1 MIKNVW
7 AVYFSPSG
15 STEKVAREIAQAA
28 AQVLGIEKIQCYDWT
43 LPGQREEELTFTEE
57 DLVVLA
63 SPTYAGRVPNK
74 IMPFVR
80 DHIKGGGAAGAAV
93 VAYGNRSYDDSL
105 MELYLMMKDNGFRM
119 AGAGAAVCRHVMSAV
134 LAAGR
139 PSEEDLAEA
148 AEFGRHLGD
157 KLLQQDVSFDDLA
170 IPGNVPVGPYYRPLE
185 EDGKQAS
192 FLKAKPQ
199 LDPAVC
205 NQCGKCAAVCPM
217 GSIDPDHAEIV
228 TGVCI
233 KCQACVLNCPLHA
246 RYFDDP
252 SLLSHIRMLE
262 NNYAGRDLANEWYL

>member
-7 AVYFSPSG
+7 AVYFSPAG
-15 STEKVAREIAQAA
+15 NTERVARQIAQAA
-28 AQVLGIEKIQCYDWT
+28 AQTLGTGEVLICDWT
-43 LPGQREEELTFTEE
+43 LQGQREKDWNFTEE

-80 DHIKGGGAAGAAV
+80 DHIKGGGAAGVAV
-93 VAYGNRSYDDSL
+93 VTFGNRSYDDAL
-105 MELYLMMKDNGFRM
+105 MELNLLMKDNGFRM
-119 AGAGAAVCRHVMSAV
+119 TGAGAFVCRHVMSGM

-139 PSEEDLAEA
+139 PSEADLAEA
-148 AEFGRHLGD
+148 ADFGHRIGNGVLCSRD
-157 KLLQQDVSFDDLA
+157 SFDDFK
-170 IPGNVPVGPYYRPLE
+170 IPGNRPVGPYYRPLE
-185 EDGKQAS
+185 EDGKPAS
-192 FLKAKPQ
+192 FLKAKPK
-199 LDPAVC
+199 LKPELC

-217 GSIDPDHAEIV
+217 GSINPDHADQV

-233 KCQACVLNCPLHA
+233 KCQACVLKCPMHA

-262 NNYAGRDLANEWYL
+262 NSYSGRDRANEWYL